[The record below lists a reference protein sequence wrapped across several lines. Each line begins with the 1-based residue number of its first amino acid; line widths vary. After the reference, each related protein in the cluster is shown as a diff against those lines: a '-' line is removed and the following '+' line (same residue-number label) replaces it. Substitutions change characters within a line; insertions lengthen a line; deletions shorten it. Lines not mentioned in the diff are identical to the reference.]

1 MLCGLFCVLWVLTSG
16 PVHKLMA
23 KDTEGEQKMD
33 EYYQVVQT
41 LPQWLAR
48 PLGQLPSKD
57 AYMSCG
63 SGWAVLHSLRCRGAA
78 AHRHSWHLN

>member
-1 MLCGLFCVLWVLTSG
+1 
-16 PVHKLMA
+16 
-23 KDTEGEQKMD
+23 MD

-48 PLGQLPSKD
+48 PLGQLPSL
-57 AYMSCG
+57 YMSCG

-78 AHRHSWHLN
+78 ARLHSWHLN

>member
-1 MLCGLFCVLWVLTSG
+1 
-16 PVHKLMA
+16 
-23 KDTEGEQKMD
+23 MD

-48 PLGQLPSKD
+48 PLGQLPSED
-57 AYMSCG
+57 AETVHELRLRLGC
-63 SGWAVLHSLRCRGAA
+63 LRCRGAA